1 MEISVA
7 DDKMEMASPYQG
19 HVDDFDIDIDIME
32 DQASVTDKDMMVADE
47 YFEYDHEGAPDEDMV
62 DDVAEPTM
70 VDADEPYTGAD
81 YTVEMQDEN
90 ERIYEAE
97 MLEDDY
103 EEDND
108 TPIAEAQD
116 EMPTSSEAQNQ
127 AVEGA
132 QVPDQSAVMPVDKNN
147 AEQELQEEP
156 RMEQQSHADAHNDHP
171 QDVEQPIDQPEEHVP
186 QQPEID
192 TAESTETKKPLDGTN
207 TVEQQSH
214 HVAEQDDRE
223 ETANN
228 ADQPRVYES
237 GPSDVEPPADAYKDP
252 TEKLEGTVEEEH
264 EEQGQEGEGEEGK
277 VEAEA
282 QGGEAGHNEE
292 ETKVTETQDRSAEA
306 QDVDHPVERE
316 APATE
321 RTPLY
326 PVKVYYQDNE
336 ISLFPPREGD
346 SSETFFLE
354 DESLAFGSFGKLLGS
369 CREVL
374 REHIGDSEV
383 LVVDVEALN
392 IQLTEDSLHIDKVTL
407 HQIVDLY
414 LRLCHNDGVE
424 EPEALYL
431 SLSTRPTVAAELSS
445 LSIAANEGKGLSEVY
460 WDGYGEAEAASA
472 EVYEENQEVDIPD
485 DLQQESSEAEDA
497 HSDSEDNYEPD
508 VDSTLQTGAAEQQ
521 QEGHGDQAHEDHD
534 QAASDNDDA
543 VGPASSDVRE
553 GDDDQDSNRHEA
565 HQAEPESG
573 ESVDQ
578 YELNESYESEEQ
590 SESTATVT
598 QQPLPDSAD
607 GLADHDHDHDHDE
620 HETEHYG
627 TGVADEEAYPEEE
640 TNVDATEHYDYQE
653 DADAAEAAD
662 IPGEADV
669 EFDGDATAPD
679 VQEPDDF
686 QEIHDSDQVQD
697 GTVDADFHGLEN
709 DDGDVQRSGPGEEAP
724 NQTETVP
731 DSVSQKT
738 PEITNKSAEDLKD
751 DSLGTAEDLLK
762 SPRKEDNQHA
772 AEDTNADELE
782 EPGEIHDES
791 EEAPATHDDAEELT
805 FDDEDYLDLGVQDE
819 LAAGDEADLA
829 KSPSRGPTK
838 RHREAEDEFEFTETP
853 SPDAKRSRSS

>member
-1 MEISVA
+1 M
-7 DDKMEMASPYQG
+7 
-19 HVDDFDIDIDIME
+19 
-32 DQASVTDKDMMVADE
+32 
-47 YFEYDHEGAPDEDMV
+47 
-62 DDVAEPTM
+62 
-70 VDADEPYTGAD
+70 
-81 YTVEMQDEN
+81 
-90 ERIYEAE
+90 
-97 MLEDDY
+97 
-103 EEDND
+103 
-108 TPIAEAQD
+108 
-116 EMPTSSEAQNQ
+116 
-127 AVEGA
+127 
-132 QVPDQSAVMPVDKNN
+132 
-147 AEQELQEEP
+147 
-156 RMEQQSHADAHNDHP
+156 
-171 QDVEQPIDQPEEHVP
+171 
-186 QQPEID
+186 
-192 TAESTETKKPLDGTN
+192 
-207 TVEQQSH
+207 
-214 HVAEQDDRE
+214 
-223 ETANN
+223 
-228 ADQPRVYES
+228 
-237 GPSDVEPPADAYKDP
+237 
-252 TEKLEGTVEEEH
+252 
-264 EEQGQEGEGEEGK
+264 
-277 VEAEA
+277 
-282 QGGEAGHNEE
+282 
-292 ETKVTETQDRSAEA
+292 
-306 QDVDHPVERE
+306 
-316 APATE
+316 
-321 RTPLY
+321 
-326 PVKVYYQDNE
+326 
-336 ISLFPPREGD
+336 
-346 SSETFFLE
+346 
-354 DESLAFGSFGKLLGS
+354 
-369 CREVL
+369 
-374 REHIGDSEV
+374 
-383 LVVDVEALN
+383 
-392 IQLTEDSLHIDKVTL
+392 
-407 HQIVDLY
+407 
-414 LRLCHNDGVE
+414 E

-508 VDSTLQTGAAEQQ
+508 VESTLQTGAAEQQ

-553 GDDDQDSNRHEA
+553 GDNDQDSNRHEA
-565 HQAEPESG
+565 HQAEPESV

-607 GLADHDHDHDHDE
+607 GLADHDHETEHYE

-662 IPGEADV
+662 IPGEADE

-686 QEIHDSDQVQD
+686 QDIHDSDKVQD

-709 DDGDVQRSGPGEEAP
+709 DDGDVHRSGPGEEAP

-731 DSVSQKT
+731 DSVSQET
-738 PEITNKSAEDLKD
+738 PEITNKSAEDLED
-751 DSLGTAEDLLK
+751 DSLVTAEDLLK
-762 SPRKEDNQHA
+762 SPRKEDNRHA